1 MSDTKV
7 CTKCKKTKPLNEF
20 SKFIRGKH
28 GYRAQCKRCDSD
40 YREQR
45 GLKIPMENMAYE
57 VNNETMKNH
66 MFLHF
71 GFWESTKAS
80 AHQHIRYEVKKYYQP
95 EQKDKI

>member
-71 GFWESTKAS
+71 GFWDLTKAS

-95 EQKDKI
+95 EQKDEI